1 MFKLLFT
8 FYLHTLPIEKSTV
21 VLLQGLVTNNK
32 DSENIIDKSKAKNY
46 NNGSNNGNNMDNND
60 FRDGNSSNNNKGN
73 NAYFSSSLTYSLKEL
88 SKSSSTFTQK
98 VYKSL
103 NVITGRLN
111 VLSKFIGLS
120 NDF

>member
-1 MFKLLFT
+1 MQRWSTEILSLTPTGKKSHLA
-8 FYLHTLPIEKSTV
+8 PIKV
-21 VLLQGLVTNNK
+21 MGRAIINN
-32 DSENIIDKSKAKNY
+32 
-46 NNGSNNGNNMDNND
+46 NNN
-60 FRDGNSSNNNKGN
+60 NNNKGN